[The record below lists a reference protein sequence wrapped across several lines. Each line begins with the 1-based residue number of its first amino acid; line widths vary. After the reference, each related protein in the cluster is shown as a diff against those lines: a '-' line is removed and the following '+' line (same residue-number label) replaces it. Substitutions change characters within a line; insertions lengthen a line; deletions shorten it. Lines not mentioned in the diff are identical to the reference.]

1 MMTGDEK
8 QLIRKLR
15 HPDHKTVIQVLGEL
29 RERGLLFDGS
39 LRRMDLRCAHL
50 RGADLAGADLQGADL
65 RQADLRDTDLS
76 KADLTGA
83 RMNRANLRGT
93 HLAGAILQGADL
105 FHTDLE
111 EVVDLSAEQLT
122 QANRLRAAIMPD
134 GGRYDG
140 RYNLRGD
147 LKDSK
152 VIHIDPAD
160 AEEMADF
167 YRVPVEDYRRGQ
179 AWAENYLADITRA
192 IEMEAPGPHMQHV
205 VGLRS
210 EDNQVVLAAIE
221 ALRDGG
227 WLDTGLLKGMELRG
241 ACLMGARLSLTSME
255 GADLSEANLEA
266 ADLSVVNF
274 QQACLR
280 RANLKRANLL
290 WTSLHSAD
298 LTDAVLH
305 EADLT
310 GANLRNARLEN
321 ADLQGANLCA
331 VNLKRADL
339 KGANL
344 RGVCN
349 LREEEMSRVYRL
361 QGATMPDG
369 SRYDGRFDLPGDEEL
384 VAVSA
389 GETGR

>member
-1 MMTGDEK
+1 MMTGDEM

-15 HPDHKTVIQVLGEL
+15 HPDQKTVIQVLGEL
-29 RERGLLFDGS
+29 RARGLLFDGS
-39 LRRMDLRCAHL
+39 LHRMDLRCAHL
-50 RGADLAGADLQGADL
+50 RGADLTGADLQGADL
-65 RQADLRDTDLS
+65 RQADLRNADLS

-152 VIHIDPAD
+152 VIHVDPAD
-160 AEEMADF
+160 AEGMADF
-167 YRVPVEDYRRGQ
+167 YRVPVEDYQRGQ
-179 AWAENYLADITRA
+179 AWAENYLANITRE
-192 IEMEAPGPHMQHV
+192 IEMEAPGPHIQHI

-210 EDNQVVLAAIE
+210 EDNQVALAAIE

-227 WLDTGLLKGMELRG
+227 WLDMGLLKGIELKGARLKG
-241 ACLMGARLSLTSME
+241 ACLSLVSLE
-255 GADLSEANLEA
+255 GADLSEADLEA
-266 ADLSVVNF
+266 ADLSAVNF
-274 QQACLR
+274 QQARLC
-280 RANLKRANLL
+280 RANLAKARLL
-290 WTSLHSAD
+290 WASLQSAD
-298 LTDAVLH
+298 LGEATLR

-310 GANLRNARLEN
+310 GASL
-321 ADLQGANLCA
+321 GAA
-331 VNLKRADL
+331 NLKRADL
-339 KGANL
+339 AGANL

-349 LREEEMSRVYRL
+349 LREEELARAYRL
-361 QGATMPDG
+361 HGATMPDG

-384 VAVSA
+384 AAVSSNEA
-389 GETGR
+389 NH

>member
-1 MMTGDEK
+1 MMTGDEM
-8 QLIRKLR
+8 QLIRKMR

-50 RGADLAGADLQGADL
+50 RGADLTGADLQGADL
-65 RQADLRDTDLS
+65 RQADLRSTNLS

-83 RMNRANLRGT
+83 RLSRANLRGT

-147 LKDSK
+147 LKDAK
-152 VIHIDPAD
+152 VIHVDTAD
-160 AEEMADF
+160 AEAMADF
-167 YRVPVEDYRRGQ
+167 YRVPVEDYRHGQ
-179 AWAENYLADITRA
+179 AWAENYLTDITRA
-192 IEMEAPGPHMQHV
+192 IDMDAPGLHMQHV

-210 EDNQVVLAAIE
+210 EDNWVALEAVE
-221 ALRDGG
+221 ALRAGG
-227 WLDTGLLKGMELRG
+227 WLDAGLLKGAELRG
-241 ACLMGARLSLTSME
+241 ARLKGARLSLTSLE
-255 GADLSEANLEA
+255 GADLSEADLEA
-266 ADLSVVNF
+266 ADLSAVNF
-274 QQACLR
+274 QEARLC
-280 RANLKRANLL
+280 RANLAKARLL
-290 WTSLHSAD
+290 WASLQSAD
-298 LTDAVLH
+298 LAEATLR

-310 GANLRNARLEN
+310 GANLRYARLQN
-321 ADLQGANLCA
+321 ADLSGASLGA
-331 VNLKRADL
+331 ANLKRADL
-339 KGANL
+339 AGANL

-349 LREEEMSRVYRL
+349 LREEELARAHRL

-384 VAVSA
+384 AAVSA
-389 GETGR
+389 GETSR

>member
-1 MMTGDEK
+1 MTGDEM

-15 HPDHKTVIQVLGEL
+15 HPDHKTVIEVLGEL

-50 RGADLAGADLQGADL
+50 RGADLTGADLQGADL

-93 HLAGAILQGADL
+93 HLAGTILQGADL
-105 FHTDLE
+105 FNTDLE

-152 VIHIDPAD
+152 VIHVDPDD
-160 AEEMADF
+160 AEGMADF
-167 YRVPVEDYRRGQ
+167 YRVPVEDYQRGQ

-210 EDNQVVLAAIE
+210 EDNQIVLAAIE

-227 WLDTGLLKGMELRG
+227 WLDMGLLKGMELRG
-241 ACLMGARLSLTSME
+241 ACLRGARLSLTSLE
-255 GADLSEANLEA
+255 GADLSEADMEA
-266 ADLSVVNF
+266 ADLSAVNF
-274 QQACLR
+274 QGARLCR
-280 RANLKRANLL
+280 TNLAKARLL
-290 WTSLHSAD
+290 WASLQSAD
-298 LTDAVLH
+298 LGEATLQ

-310 GANLRNARLEN
+310 GANLRYAQLQN
-321 ADLQGANLCA
+321 ADLRGASLGA
-331 VNLKRADL
+331 INLKRADL
-339 KGANL
+339 SGANL
-344 RGVCN
+344 HGVCN
-349 LREEEMSRVYRL
+349 LREEELARAYRL

-369 SRYDGRFDLPGDEEL
+369 TRYDGRFDLPGDEEL
-384 VAVSA
+384 AAVPP
-389 GETGR
+389 GEANR